1 MVPGALPLSS
11 LQGSVDLLVA
21 AAHEEKRPYTY
32 THRHIPYLQ
41 MESNK
46 DQAILSIEGI
56 KKTEKDERNSLFLSM
71 RLREDF
77 ALELIF
83 SLRLVFVF
91 AVGMKRNSNMDHH
104 YETID
109 SVDPI
114 CRVKYKQVGLMIG
127 SRIAYERKILLPLVQ
142 IRVGIK
148 TN

>member
-71 RLREDF
+71 RLRE
-77 ALELIF
+77 ELSYLYLLLGWKEIQTWTTTTRR
-83 SLRLVFVF
+83 STQLIRFV
-91 AVGMKRNSNMDHH
+91 
-104 YETID
+104 E
-109 SVDPI
+109 
-114 CRVKYKQVGLMIG
+114 
-127 SRIAYERKILLPLVQ
+127 
-142 IRVGIK
+142 
-148 TN
+148 